1 MALVH
6 FHISSGVEKFISISV
21 GNYLG
26 NRGLICSGEV
36 RGKVG
41 VVAAGAEEKDHLG
54 RQFVSHKRV
63 LDFISPLD

>member
-6 FHISSGVEKFISISV
+6 LHLSSGVEKFISISM

-36 RGKVG
+36 RGKSVWLLLKQRRKTAWEG
-41 VVAAGAEEKDHLG
+41 SL
-54 RQFVSHKRV
+54 
-63 LDFISPLD
+63 